1 MDTQPHELFI
11 EFELKMRLLSTHS
24 RTSEWR
30 GYEVTAFQGHSRQCH
45 ATPITYAAKGVVPS
59 CCAVQVSQNQICV
72 GVVLEKSSR
81 EKPPYRSH
89 IRTHTFA
96 VHDVVRHTILRP
108 LETS

>member
-45 ATPITYAAKGVVPS
+45 TTPITYAAKGVVSS
-59 CCAVQVSQNQICV
+59 CCAVQVFSKSNLCRGCAKKILTRENPRT
-72 GVVLEKSSR
+72 VVTLA
-81 EKPPYRSH
+81 
-89 IRTHTFA
+89 HT
-96 VHDVVRHTILRP
+96 R
-108 LETS
+108 